1 MSRSSRALALS
12 ALALLCLP
20 ACHSREAELAAS
32 AGQVARA
39 VEALRNAP
47 NEAKAPLIASLEKS
61 ECRDA
66 KACELKATCVSAYRL
81 LESARGASANAKAL
95 LGKRDGGAPAA
106 VEAALEVNRAQ
117 SELERARELSER
129 CATDQ
134 GRLLRESRAR

>member
-47 NEAKAPLIASLEKS
+47 NEAKRAPLEALGKVKCASPEV
-61 ECRDA
+61 CAVRDA
-66 KACELKATCVSAYRL
+66 CSKAYTLHVE
-81 LESARGASANAKAL
+81 
-95 LGKRDGGAPAA
+95 A
-106 VEAALEVNRAQ
+106 VELTQMAKSAAAEGKTPRATKLAISADQ
-117 SELERARELSER
+117 QLRASSAPVADCIEREGELRHRFKL
-129 CATDQ
+129 
-134 GRLLRESRAR
+134 